1 MSCHSKAT
9 VRNVSRRDF
18 VHRLGLA
25 SAGLV
30 VCNETWSRSASAARI
45 PVVVFSKTYQPLKL
59 SFDQAAELTAEAGL
73 DGVDSPVRPD
83 GEVLPDRVMDDL
95 PAYVAALEKRGLR
108 MPYVTTAI
116 TSVATPKA
124 EQLLRTAKSLGVK
137 WYRLGFIFRADDAG
151 WPKQLREIR
160 AQLKD
165 LVAMNRELGIGAVMQ
180 NHSPSGHVYAGGDLD
195 ELADIVEGFDP
206 QQLGV
211 AFDIAH
217 ALNVHGTKWRPRF
230 DKLRPHL
237 QVVYVKDCNPQKEF
251 VPLGA
256 GQVGSS
262 GYFELLKEINYRQPI
277 SLHIEYSG
285 SAQPER
291 RPELLKAI
299 QRSLE
304 LLRRWTA

>member
-1 MSCHSKAT
+1 LKSLSDAAG
-9 VRNVSRRDF
+9 RNISRRDF
-18 VHRLGLA
+18 VHQLGLA

-30 VCNETWSRSASAARI
+30 LGPETWAHSASATRI
-45 PVVVFSKTYQPLKL
+45 PVVVFSKAYQPLKL
-59 SFDQAAELTAEAGL
+59 SFDQASELTAEAGL

-83 GEVLPDRVMDDL
+83 GEVLPERVADDL
-95 PAYVAALEKRGLR
+95 PAYVAALEKHGLR

-116 TSVATPKA
+116 TNVATPKA
-124 EQLLRTAKSLGVK
+124 EQILRTAKSLGIK
-137 WYRLGFIFRADDAG
+137 WYRLGFMFRADDAG
-151 WPKQLREIR
+151 WPRQLREIK

-165 LVAMNRELGIGAVMQ
+165 LVGMSRELGIGAVMQ
-180 NHSPSGHVYAGGDLD
+180 NHSPSGHVYVGGDLD
-195 ELADIVEGFDP
+195 ELADIVEGFDR

-217 ALNVHGTKWRPRF
+217 ALNVHGQNWRPRF
-230 DKLRPHL
+230 EKLRPHL
-237 QVVYVKDCNPQKEF
+237 QVVYVKDCNKQKEF

-256 GQVGSS
+256 GQVRSS
-262 GYFELLKEINYRQPI
+262 GYFDLLKEIKYRQPI

-285 SAQPER
+285 SGQPER

-299 QRSLE
+299 QGSLE

>member
-1 MSCHSKAT
+1 MKSRSDAAGL
-9 VRNVSRRDF
+9 NVSRRDF
-18 VHRLGLA
+18 VHQLGLV

-30 VCNETWSRSASAARI
+30 VGDTMRANSAPTTPI
-45 PVVVFSKTYQPLKL
+45 PVVVFSKAYQPLKL

-83 GEVLPDRVMDDL
+83 GEILPERVAEDL
-95 PAYVAALEKRGLR
+95 PVYVAAREKRGLR

-116 TSVATPKA
+116 TNVATPKA
-124 EQLLRTAKSLGVK
+124 EQVLRTAKGLGVK
-137 WYRLGFIFRADDAG
+137 WYRLGFMFRADDAG
-151 WPKQLREIR
+151 WPRQLREVR

-180 NHSPSGHVYAGGDLD
+180 NHSPSGHVYVGGDLD
-195 ELADIVEGFDP
+195 ELAYIVEGFDH

-217 ALNVHGTKWRPRF
+217 ALNVHGPNWRPKF
-230 DKLRPHL
+230 EKLRSHL
-237 QVVYVKDCNPQKEF
+237 QVVYVKDCNLQKEF

-256 GQVGSS
+256 GQVGAS
-262 GYFELLKEINYRQPI
+262 GYFDVLKKINYRQPI

-299 QRSLE
+299 QGSLE

>member
-1 MSCHSKAT
+1 MKSRCVAAGGSI
-9 VRNVSRRDF
+9 SRRDF
-18 VHRLGLA
+18 VHQLGLA
-25 SAGLV
+25 SAGLALGE
-30 VCNETWSRSASAARI
+30 ETWARSAPSTRV
-45 PVVVFSKTYQPLKL
+45 PVVVFSKAYQPLKL
-59 SFDQAAELTAEAGL
+59 SFEQAAELTAEAGL

-83 GEVLPDRVMDDL
+83 GEILPERVADDL

-124 EQLLRTAKSLGVK
+124 EQVLRTAKSVGVK
-137 WYRLGFIFRADDAG
+137 WYRLGFMFRADDAG
-151 WPKQLREIR
+151 WPRQLQEVR

-165 LVAMNRELGIGAVMQ
+165 LVAMNRELGIGAVIQ
-180 NHSPSGHVYAGGDLD
+180 NHSPSGHIYVGGDLD
-195 ELADIVEGFDP
+195 ELADLVEGFDH

-217 ALNVHGTKWRPRF
+217 ALNVHGPNWRPRF
-230 DKLRPHL
+230 EKLRPHL
-237 QVVYVKDCNPQKEF
+237 QVVYVKDCNLQKEF

-256 GQVGSS
+256 GQVGAS
-262 GYFELLKEINYRQPI
+262 GYFDLLKQINYRQPI

-291 RPELLKAI
+291 RPELLKAM
-299 QRSLE
+299 QRSVE
-304 LLRRWTA
+304 LIRRWIA

>member
-1 MSCHSKAT
+1 MKSRSDFPGGD
-9 VRNVSRRDF
+9 VSRRAF
-18 VHRLGLA
+18 VRQLGLA

-30 VCNETWSRSASAARI
+30 VGHETWARSAPAARI
-45 PVVVFSKTYQPLKL
+45 PVVVFSKAYQPLKL

-83 GEVLPDRVMDDL
+83 GEVLPERVADDL
-95 PAYVAALEKRGLR
+95 PAYVAALEKHGLR

-116 TSVATPKA
+116 TNVTTPKA
-124 EQLLRTAKSLGVK
+124 EQVLRTAKGLGVK

-151 WPKQLREIR
+151 WPRQLRELR

-165 LVAMNRELGIGAVMQ
+165 LVAMNREVGIGAVMQ
-180 NHSPSGHVYAGGDLD
+180 NHSPSGHVYVGGDLD
-195 ELADIVEGFDP
+195 ELADIVEGFDR

-217 ALNVHGTKWRPRF
+217 ALNVHGPNWRPRF
-230 DKLRPHL
+230 EKLRSHL

-251 VPLGA
+251 VPLGT

-262 GYFELLKEINYRQPI
+262 GYFDLLKQINYRQPI

-299 QRSLE
+299 QGSME

>member
-1 MSCHSKAT
+1 MKSSSDSAG
-9 VRNVSRRDF
+9 RNVSRRDF
-18 VHRLGLA
+18 FHQLGLA

-30 VCNETWSRSASAARI
+30 VGEETWARSAPSTRI
-45 PVVVFSKTYQPLKL
+45 PVVVFSKAYQPLKL
-59 SFDQAAELTAEAGL
+59 SFEQAAELTAEAGL

-83 GEVLPDRVMDDL
+83 GEILPERVVDDL

-124 EQLLRTAKSLGVK
+124 EQVLRTAKSVGVK
-137 WYRLGFIFRADDAG
+137 WYRLGFMFRADDAG
-151 WPKQLREIR
+151 WPRQLQEVR

-165 LVAMNRELGIGAVMQ
+165 LVAMNRELGIGAVIQ
-180 NHSPSGHVYAGGDLD
+180 NHSPSGHIYVGGDLD
-195 ELADIVEGFDP
+195 ELADIVEGFDR

-217 ALNVHGTKWRPRF
+217 ALNVHGPNWRPRF
-230 DKLRPHL
+230 EKLRSHL
-237 QVVYVKDCNPQKEF
+237 QVVYVKDCNLRKEF

-256 GQVGSS
+256 GQVGAS
-262 GYFELLKEINYRQPI
+262 GYFDLLKQINYRQPI

-291 RPELLKAI
+291 RPELLKAM
-299 QRSLE
+299 QQSLE
-304 LLRRWTA
+304 LIRRWTA

>member
-1 MSCHSKAT
+1 MKSRPDFAGGD
-9 VRNVSRRDF
+9 VSRRAF
-18 VHRLGLA
+18 VRQLGLV
-25 SAGLV
+25 SAGV
-30 VCNETWSRSASAARI
+30 VVGHETWSPSTPATRI
-45 PVVVFSKTYQPLKL
+45 PVVVFSKAYQPLKL
-59 SFDQAAELTAEAGL
+59 SFDQAAEFTAEAGL

-83 GEVLPDRVMDDL
+83 GEVLPERVADDL

-116 TSVATPKA
+116 TNVATPKA
-124 EQLLRTAKSLGVK
+124 EQVLKTAKGLGVK
-137 WYRLGFIFRADDAG
+137 WYRLGFMFRADDAG
-151 WPKQLREIR
+151 WPRQLREVR
-160 AQLKD
+160 AKLKD

-180 NHSPSGHVYAGGDLD
+180 NHSPSGHTYVGGDLD

-217 ALNVHGTKWRPRF
+217 ALNVHGPNWRPRF
-230 DKLRPHL
+230 EELRSHL

-256 GQVGSS
+256 GQVGAS
-262 GYFELLKEINYRQPI
+262 GYFDLLKRINYRHPI

-285 SAQPER
+285 SAQPEG

-299 QRSLE
+299 QGSLE